1 MWKHTGAFI
10 SCLLGKPIHVL
21 YISLHGFLPAWKK
34 KQCFLD
40 SSRQL
45 YIWVHSNEAAS
56 IHVWFRPDRILA
68 WRRGWAHEVS
78 HWWER
83 ETNYIYYIFIYYL
96 FIWKWW
102 GGRAMT
108 YVCWSENNLWEFI
121 LSFHYGVWGP
131 NSGHQ
136 TWQQMSCQD
145 SAYCYNLA
153 SANDLFS
160 RPPFSLISLGIH

>member
-1 MWKHTGAFI
+1 MKSHIDENERQITFI
-10 SCLLGKPIHVL
+10 T
-21 YISLHGFLPAWKK
+21 FL
-34 KQCFLD
+34 
-40 SSRQL
+40 
-45 YIWVHSNEAAS
+45 
-56 IHVWFRPDRILA
+56 
-68 WRRGWAHEVS
+68 
-78 HWWER
+78 
-83 ETNYIYYIFIYYL
+83 FIIYL
-96 FIWKWW
+96 FGSGV

-145 SAYCYNLA
+145 SADCYNLA